1 MLKELKINNYA
12 IIETLSVDFHSGF
25 NIFTGE
31 TGAGKSIIIGAL
43 NLVLGGRADPSSI
56 RSSEKSASVEA
67 FFEVN
72 DPKTLKLIHDLGIE
86 VEDGQII
93 IKRIFSLEGK
103 NRAHLNGSNITIANL
118 SKVGDRLVDI
128 HGQHHHQT
136 LLHTENHLEIL
147 DQFGNLGK
155 EKSCFQEDFAKHQ
168 AKAQLLEK
176 LLSSESG
183 FLQRQDLLNFQISE
197 IDQISPT
204 TGEDEELK
212 AERNK
217 LRHAEKLGQTLQNLQ
232 GMLSESEPSAL
243 ELVGLAN
250 KDLED
255 LIQIDPSLENQ
266 GERGK
271 TAFYELQELAEELRD
286 YSRSL
291 EVNPTRLEGI
301 EDRLAE
307 LNGLKRKYGNDISS
321 ILEYRKKIGKELSNI
336 SGGEEKIDE
345 LKAELEADSAK
356 LTAMAIDLT
365 ENRERI
371 AKKLQKNIE
380 KELQELYMK
389 QARFQVEFNYEKDE
403 ESFAVY
409 KNQNVKISSN
419 GLGSIEFLFCSNPG
433 EVLRPLAKI
442 ASGGE
447 LSRMMLALKTILNKQ
462 DSVPSMVFDE
472 VDSGISG
479 KVAEKVGEKLKKI
492 AEGKQVFAI
501 THLPQ
506 IAGLAGTHYLIRKAV
521 ESNRTRSMILELDP
535 DQRVEEI
542 ARMSGGEKITQA
554 TLKHAKE
561 MIK

>member
-1 MLKELKINNYA
+1 MLKELKVNNYA
-12 IIETLSVDFHSGF
+12 IIETLAVEFHSGF

-31 TGAGKSIIIGAL
+31 TGAGKSIILGAL
-43 NLVLGGRADPSSI
+43 NLVLGGKADTSSI

-67 FFEVN
+67 LFEVT

-86 VEDGQII
+86 VEDGQVI
-93 IKRIFSLEGK
+93 IKRTFSLEGK
-103 NRAHLNGSNITIANL
+103 SRAHLNGSNITIANL

-128 HGQHHHQT
+128 HGQHQHQT
-136 LLHTENHLEIL
+136 LLHTENHLEML
-147 DQFGNLGK
+147 DLFGKLGK
-155 EKSCFQEDFAKHQ
+155 EKNIFQEAFAQRQ

-176 LLSSESG
+176 LLSNESG

-204 TGEDEELK
+204 IGEDDELI
-212 AERNK
+212 ADRNK
-217 LRHAEKLGQTLQNLQ
+217 LRHAEKIGQSLQNLQ
-232 GMLSESEPSAL
+232 DMLSDSEPSAL
-243 ELVGLAN
+243 ELIGKAN
-250 KDLED
+250 KELEE
-255 LIQIDPSLENQ
+255 LIQIDPALEKQ
-266 GERGK
+266 SERGK

-291 EVNPTRLEGI
+291 EVNPTRLEEI

-307 LNGLKRKYGNDISS
+307 INGLKRKYGNDISS
-321 ILEYRKKIGKELSNI
+321 ILEYREKIGEELSNI
-336 SGGEEKIDE
+336 SGGQERIDE
-345 LKAELEADSAK
+345 LKAELESDSIK
-356 LTAMAIDLT
+356 LTAKAIDLA
-365 ENRERI
+365 EKRERI

-380 KELQELYMK
+380 KELHELYMK
-389 QARFQVEFNYEKDE
+389 QARFQVGFNYESDP

-419 GLGSIEFLFCSNPG
+419 GLGSVEFLFSSNPG
-433 EVLRPLAKI
+433 EDLRPLAKI

-447 LSRMMLALKTILNKQ
+447 LSRMMLALKTILNEQ

-492 AEGKQVFAI
+492 AGEKQVFAI

-521 ESNRTRSMILELDP
+521 KSNRTRSMILELDH

-542 ARMSGGEKITQA
+542 ARMSGGETITEA